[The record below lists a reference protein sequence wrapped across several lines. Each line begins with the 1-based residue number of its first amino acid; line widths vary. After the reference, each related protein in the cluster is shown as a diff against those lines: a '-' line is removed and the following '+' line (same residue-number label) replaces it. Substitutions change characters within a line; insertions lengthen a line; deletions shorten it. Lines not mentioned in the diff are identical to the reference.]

1 MREVVLYTKAGCTLC
16 DHAKDAI
23 LAARRLVAFGFRE
36 IDIATDTEL
45 FDEHRY
51 DIPVILV
58 DGKRAFKHHVD
69 PRELVS
75 RLRP

>member
-1 MREVVLYTKAGCTLC
+1 MREVVLYTRAGCSLC

-23 LAARRLVAFGFRE
+23 LAARRLVKFVFRE
-36 IDIATDTEL
+36 VDITSDGEL
-45 FDEHRY
+45 FEEHRY
-51 DIPVILV
+51 DIPVITV

-69 PRELVS
+69 PRELVT